1 MKKFKHNKKRNT
13 AFLYE
18 SLILEMTKAILE
30 NNKQKQHIAKKILQ
44 ECFKK
49 ESMLLKDLR
58 AYVALIETK
67 GVDKDF
73 ATRILNEAKSSKN
86 KIDKKQLFNEQ
97 NALINKIKDNFS
109 DSFFSNFVPSY
120 KHLASISQIFNT
132 EMPIKSKI
140 LLENELIQMM
150 VSGGKKVDLL
160 PIDSL
165 TYKIFIDKFNKE
177 YSDKLLP
184 EQKELLEKYIVS
196 FKDNGVDLKFF
207 LNEEVGRLKEEV
219 EAICKEQSEDVVLTK
234 QLVNVMEVLNGFS
247 SILPDES
254 MITKVISTQSLVKEI
269 KENVNQD

>member
-1 MKKFKHNKKRNT
+1 MRKFKHNKKRNT

-18 SLILEMTKAILE
+18 SLILEMTKAVLE
-30 NNKQKQHIAKKILQ
+30 NNKEKQHIAKDILQ

-58 AYVALIETK
+58 AYVALVETK

-97 NALINKIKDNFS
+97 NTLIKKIKDNFS

-132 EMPIKSKI
+132 EMSIKSKI
-140 LLENELIQMM
+140 LLENELIEMM
-150 VSGGKKVDLL
+150 TSEDKKVELL

-165 TYKIFIDKFNKE
+165 AYKIFIDKFNKE
-177 YSDKLLP
+177 YSNKLLP

-207 LNEEVGRLKEEV
+207 LNEEVGRLKEEI
-219 EAICKEQSEDVVLTK
+219 ENISKDKSEDPVLTK
-234 QLVNVMEVLNGFS
+234 QLEKVMEVLNGFS
-247 SILPDES
+247 TVSPDES